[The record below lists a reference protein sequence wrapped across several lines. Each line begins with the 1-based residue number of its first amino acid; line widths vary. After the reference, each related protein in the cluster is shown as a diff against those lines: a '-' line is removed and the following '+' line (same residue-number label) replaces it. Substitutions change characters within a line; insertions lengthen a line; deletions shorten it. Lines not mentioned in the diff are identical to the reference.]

1 MLVYTLNWGG
11 NYTGSISRIIRDI
24 EDSLKQDDVTFVH
37 YYESGEPGK
46 DNYFRLS
53 GWLMSHL
60 YYYWAHFTGNRYGT
74 GTIPA
79 KKFINAVKQGRPDVV
94 HIHCP
99 NGFSINIY
107 MVLDY
112 LKKNRIPT
120 VVTNHAEFF
129 YTGNCAYAIDCTQ
142 FIHGCQKC
150 PDHRGQGKSLLFDR
164 SRYTWKR
171 MKKAFEG
178 FEKIAMVGVSPWSVS
193 RIGMSDITS
202 GLSTILVENGV
213 DCSVFRRIEEPGEF
227 AVEDDRILILQVT
240 SSFTLD
246 EDDLKGGRFFWRL
259 ASKFADDNRFLFI
272 VAGEYRLGDADI
284 PKNMKFLGV
293 VGKEDLARLYSACD
307 LTVTTGKRET
317 FGMTC
322 AESLCCGTPVAG
334 FINGGSESISIARY
348 AEFVEYGDTDALK
361 EIIYKTKKKDAE
373 LSFEIEKE
381 ASKKYAIK
389 NMSDRYMEIYKEI
402 SGVL

>member
-1 MLVYTLNWGG
+1 MVYTLNWGG

-129 YTGNCAYAIDCTQ
+129 YTGNCAHAIDCTQ

-150 PDHRGQGKSLLFDR
+150 PDHRGQGKSIFFDR

-171 MKKAFEG
+171 MKKVFEG
-178 FEKIAMVGVSPWSVS
+178 YESLAMVGVSPWSVS
-193 RIGMSDITS
+193 RIRMSDITA
-202 GLSTILVENGV
+202 GADVRLVENGV
-213 DCSVFRRIEEPGEF
+213 DDSVFRYTADMTSGTD
-227 AVEDDRILILQVT
+227 EDERILILQVT
-240 SSFTLD
+240 SAFTLD
-246 EDDLKGGRFFWRL
+246 DDDLKGGRYFWRL
-259 ASKFADDNRFLFI
+259 AREFEHDNRFLFI
-272 VAGEYRLGDADI
+272 VAGNYRVGDAAV
-284 PKNMKFLGV
+284 PKNMRFLGA
-293 VGKEDLARLYSACD
+293 VGKAEDLAGLYSRCD
-307 LTVTTGKRET
+307 LMVTTGRRET
-317 FGMTC
+317 
-322 AESLCCGTPVAG
+322 
-334 FINGGSESISIARY
+334 
-348 AEFVEYGDTDALK
+348 
-361 EIIYKTKKKDAE
+361 
-373 LSFEIEKE
+373 
-381 ASKKYAIK
+381 
-389 NMSDRYMEIYKEI
+389 
-402 SGVL
+402 